1 MSSTTFLSPDDL
13 TFDKDVLQRDGAVLV
28 EFWAPWCGPCRAFKP
43 IVEAV
48 AKERVGDDFQAA
60 FVNVD
65 EAPELAQRFEVRSI
79 PAVKLFRRGEVV
91 AELTGAQPRAQLEA
105 WLEAHGA

>member
-1 MSSTTFLSPDDL
+1 MTTTQDALHPTTA
-13 TFDKDVLQRDGAVLV
+13 TFEREVLGADGPVLV

-48 AKERVGDDFQAA
+48 ARQRGLRTA

-65 EAPELAQRFEVRSI
+65 DEPGLAERYAVRSI
-79 PAVKLFRRGEVV
+79 PAIKLFRGGALVAAVAGARPK
-91 AELTGAQPRAQLEA
+91 AELER
-105 WLEAHGA
+105 WLEAHGV